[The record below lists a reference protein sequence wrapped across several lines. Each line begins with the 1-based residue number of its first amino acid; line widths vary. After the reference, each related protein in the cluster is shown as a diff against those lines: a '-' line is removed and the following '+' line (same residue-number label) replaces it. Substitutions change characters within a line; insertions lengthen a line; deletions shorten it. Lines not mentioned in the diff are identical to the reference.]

1 MPMFGAEEVYGAPE
15 SWFWGVI
22 FCSSG
27 TDVRVLIINGQP
39 FLPPTW
45 HPQNYPVIRD
55 RPVAEGRFLFLFSF
69 FFSISK
75 IAFFFFSFFFFFLSF
90 LLFSISKNVI
100 LIVILLVSMEVQ
112 VKKRKKTF
120 H

>member
-1 MPMFGAEEVYGAPE
+1 MFGAEEVYGVPE

-39 FLPPTW
+39 FLPTW

-55 RPVAEGRFLFLFSF
+55 RPVAEGRFIFIFSLFFPYL
-69 FFSISK
+69 K
-75 IAFFFFSFFFFFLSF
+75 LLSFFFFFLYF
-90 LLFSISKNVI
+90 
-100 LIVILLVSMEVQ
+100 
-112 VKKRKKTF
+112 F
-120 H
+120 HI